1 MSTVAKFDQ
10 REASVVVIGGG
21 IGGCCVAYHLAD
33 LGLKNVLLLERSM
46 LSSGTTWHST
56 GNMETYRDDPLIFE
70 MVRYAAEIYPK
81 LATKLKCDIGWRN
94 VGRVMYTDN
103 EERWQVLQ
111 TLPELGRA
119 RGIELE
125 LLQPRGLVDRLPII
139 AADELIGG
147 IWVPSDARV
156 NPTDAVMLFA
166 NAAKQRGVKIHSD
179 CEVSRILM
187 RDGVVQGVETK
198 AGVIHCETVV
208 VAAGMWSAEILRSS
222 DLALPLYALEHQY
235 IMTNSQGVDR
245 NLPLFLSFDD
255 HLYGREEV
263 GGLMIGSLDDNAIP
277 LSLSELP
284 QNFSFALLSERWDQ
298 FEPYL
303 QTAMRRFPTLR
314 TATIKMLLNG
324 PESFT
329 PDGQMLLGPAPGM
342 SGLYVSCGFNSNGM
356 ALAPAAGRY
365 IAEWIVDGAPS
376 ADVAKLDARRFS
388 AVQCDENY
396 LRERV
401 TEIPAYHCRLHA
413 PGEDFTTARNVR
425 CSPLHSQLA
434 AAGAQFSP
442 VAAWETPVWFTSS
455 RDSAA
460 GSWLDSVAQEAK
472 AAAQA
477 VLVVDRS
484 TDVKIL
490 VEQPEAFECLVEKGS
505 HLWPQSTLVRPL
517 TGGVGEVEALVRRLP
532 EATGRLLVT
541 SSPDQSTR
549 VLEWFRIVA
558 KHASIAYSDV
568 TGAYAILELLGPK
581 RREFV
586 DRLRSV
592 LCAGLDDWQA
602 SRIDGAALSV
612 HEDVLGG
619 STWMTMPT
627 GAAERLWPHLVS
639 VGKEFDLRAGGTFAC
654 EAIRID
660 RGIPTFGREAS
671 PARFVR
677 ELAPGAPRYTSEGG
691 AAAPRTHRNGVL
703 VPFSS
708 SLPLLGFGGR
718 EAVLLRGDTVGEITS
733 RVRLSGW
740 PAALALGIVDL
751 GVREED
757 GLEFVCDGKRWP
769 LVRRQSKWDSSR

>member
-1 MSTVAKFDQ
+1 MSTGEKFDQ

-81 LATKLKCDIGWRN
+81 LATKLKCDIGWRS

-103 EERWQVLQ
+103 EERWQILQ

-125 LLQPRGLVDRLPII
+125 LLQPRGLVERLPII
-139 AADELIGG
+139 SADELIGG

-166 NAAKQRGVKIHSD
+166 NAARQRGVKIHSD

-208 VAAGMWSAEILRSS
+208 VAAGMWSAEILHAS

-235 IMTNSQGVDR
+235 IITNPQGVDR

-303 QTAMRRFPTLR
+303 QTAMRRFPMLG

-329 PDGQMLLGPAPGM
+329 PDGQMLLGPAPGT

-376 ADVAKLDARRFS
+376 ADVAKLDVRRFS

-401 TEIPAYHCRLHA
+401 TEIPGYHCRLHA
-413 PGEDFTTARNVR
+413 PGQDFTTARNVR
-425 CSPLHSQLA
+425 RSPLHSQLA
-434 AAGAQFSP
+434 AAGARFSS
-442 VAAWETPVWFTSS
+442 VAAWETPVWVAPNE
-455 RDSAA
+455 DSAT
-460 GSWLDSVAQEAK
+460 GNWLDSVVAETE
-472 AAAQA
+472 AAAQG

-484 TDVKIL
+484 TEVKIL
-490 VEQPEAFECLVEKGS
+490 VEHAAAFECLIAKGS
-505 HLWPQSTLVRPL
+505 HLWPPNTLVQPL
-517 TGGVGEVEALVRRLP
+517 MGVFHEVEALVCQLP
-532 EATGRLLVT
+532 EGAGSMLVT

-549 VLEWFRIVA
+549 VLEWFRRVA
-558 KHASIAYSDV
+558 KPAGIGYSDG
-568 TGAYAILELLGPK
+568 TCAHAIFELLGPR

-586 DRLRSV
+586 DRFRSV
-592 LCAGLDDWQA
+592 LSAGLDEWKA
-602 SRIDGAALSV
+602 SQVDSAALRV
-612 HEDVLGG
+612 HEDILGG
-619 STWMTMPT
+619 STWLIMP
-627 GAAERLWPHLVS
+627 GEVADRLWPHLVA
-639 VGKEFDLRAGGTFAC
+639 VGKEFRLRVGGTFAR
-654 EAIRID
+654 EAIRIG
-660 RGIPTFGREAS
+660 RGIPAFGREAS

-677 ELAPGAPRYTSEGG
+677 ELAPGSARS
-691 AAAPRTHRNGVL
+691 ACADAVAAPRTHRDGL
-703 VPFSS
+703 LAAFSS

-718 EAVLLRGDTVGEITS
+718 EAVLFRGDTVGEITS
-733 RVRLSGW
+733 RVRLPGW
-740 PAALALGIVDL
+740 PGTLALGIVDP
-751 GVREED
+751 GVREAD
-757 GLEFVCDGKRWP
+757 GLEFVCGGKRWP
-769 LVRRQSKWDSSR
+769 LVRRQSEWDGA